1 MLVFQ
6 HQEKGIQMDTIE
18 RIIQLTLQAAIAF
31 IVVFFCV
38 RLCTGCTLIQKAAP
52 KEKIVETIKTA
63 DAEGGREA
71 VSNKIEKL
79 VVSGDLSR
87 KQADKIHV
95 LAQGLY
101 DHVIEKLSAEDIET
115 CIECKDE

>member
-1 MLVFQ
+1 
-6 HQEKGIQMDTIE
+6 MDTIE

-63 DAEGGREA
+63 YAEGGREA

-79 VVSGDLSR
+79 VETGDLSR
-87 KQADKIHV
+87 KQAAKLHEI
-95 LAQGLY
+95 AQGVY
-101 DHVIEKLSAEDIET
+101 DHVVEKLEAELDGT
-115 CIECKDE
+115 VK

>member
-38 RLCTGCTLIQKAAP
+38 RLCTGCTLIQ
-52 KEKIVETIKTA
+52 
-63 DAEGGREA
+63 
-71 VSNKIEKL
+71 
-79 VVSGDLSR
+79 
-87 KQADKIHV
+87 
-95 LAQGLY
+95 
-101 DHVIEKLSAEDIET
+101 
-115 CIECKDE
+115 

>member
-1 MLVFQ
+1 
-6 HQEKGIQMDTIE
+6 MDTIE

-31 IVVFFCV
+31 VAVFFCV
-38 RLCTGCTLIQKAAP
+38 RLCTGCVLVKTVAP

-63 DAEGGREA
+63 YAEGGREA
-71 VSNKIEKL
+71 VSNRIEKL

-87 KQADKIHV
+87 KQADKLHA
-95 LAQGLY
+95 LAQGIY

-115 CIECKDE
+115 CIDCKDE

>member
-52 KEKIVETIKTA
+52 KEKIV
-63 DAEGGREA
+63 
-71 VSNKIEKL
+71 
-79 VVSGDLSR
+79 
-87 KQADKIHV
+87 
-95 LAQGLY
+95 
-101 DHVIEKLSAEDIET
+101 
-115 CIECKDE
+115 

>member
-1 MLVFQ
+1 MNTL
-6 HQEKGIQMDTIE
+6 E
-18 RIIQLTLQAAIAF
+18 RILQLLIQAALAF
-31 IVVFFCV
+31 VAIFFCV
-38 RLCTGCTLIQKAAP
+38 KLCTGCALLQKVAT

-63 DAEGGREA
+63 YAEGGCEA

-101 DHVIEKLSAEDIET
+101 DHVIEKLEEKDIET
-115 CIECKDE
+115 CLDCRDE